1 MLAVSRSTPA
11 TIGVI
16 ALVAALFVAVAVA
29 LFRVTVVGGFGLYFV
44 IWWTLLFAI
53 LPLRNGAETDAERL
67 VPGQDPGAPAAPR
80 LREKALLTTV
90 VAGVALIVAL
100 SGAEHRLRAPVNSQL
115 VVRIAGEGVRRVRVC
130 W

>member
-1 MLAVSRSTPA
+1 MMHSLARSTPVTLA
-11 TIGVI
+11 VI
-16 ALVAALFVAVAVA
+16 TVLIAAFVAAAVSLFK
-29 LFRVTVVGGFGLYFV
+29 LTVGGAIALYFV
-44 IWWTLLFAI
+44 VWWTLLFAI

-100 SGAEHRLRAPVNSQL
+100 SVFPL
-115 VVRIAGEGVRRVRVC
+115 AGL
-130 W
+130 

>member
-11 TIGVI
+11 TIGVV

-53 LPLRNGAETDAERL
+53 LPLRNGAETDAARL

-100 SGAEHRLRAPVNSQL
+100 SVFPL
-115 VVRIAGEGVRRVRVC
+115 AGL
-130 W
+130 